1 MSLVCT
7 AGSGSA
13 TGAMIYSATIQ
24 ALLPQVGFKWT
35 IRVIGFIVLT
45 VQTVNFCFL
54 RYRTPPRKNGPL
66 LELQAFKDP
75 TYTLTAIA
83 FFLVHMGIWFAYN
96 YVPSFGST
104 SLNLDQATSN
114 HLLLILNGP
123 GIPGRLLPALIADRY
138 AGPIN
143 MLIICSLVTGITM
156 FAWAAVSNYNGLI
169 GWCVV
174 YGFFSAGFLGLF
186 PASIACLTEN
196 PKKIGIRMG
205 MVFGIVGF
213 ANLIGPPVCGAL
225 IQRMNGQYLGA
236 QIFSGLCCFI
246 GGIILVI
253 ARVNKVGMKLNMRM

>member
-1 MSLVCT
+1 MT
-7 AGSGSA
+7 AASSGTA

-35 IRVIGFIVLT
+35 IRVIGFIVLAI
-45 VQTVNFCFL
+45 QTINLCFL
-54 RYRTPPRKNGPL
+54 RHRIPPRKSGPI

-75 TYTLTAIA
+75 TYTLMAIS
-83 FFLVHMGIWFAYN
+83 FFLINMGVWFAYD
-96 YVPSFGST
+96 YVPSYAST
-104 SLNLDQATSN
+104 YLNLDQETSN
-114 HLLLILNGP
+114 HLILILNGP

-143 MLIICSLVTGITM
+143 MLIIFSLATGVTT
-156 FAWAAVSNYNGLI
+156 FAWAAVNNHTGFIS
-169 GWCVV
+169 WCAV

-205 MVFGIVGF
+205 MVFSLVGF
-213 ANLIGPPVCGAL
+213 ANLIGPPVSGAL
-225 IQRMNGQYLGA
+225 IQRMNGLYLGA
-236 QIFSGLCCFI
+236 QIFSGLCCCI